1 MVDKL
6 DKPLKLETMNIAPI
20 KTISEQIEMRITEW
34 RETWDDGVWESIEFG
49 IYLFWLELANI
60 YSIYTKNLFLLQK
73 EKGNVFLNERENYNS
88 DRTTTT
94 SVNKL
99 FANEQAVVEA
109 QEMRFKEM
117 EMKIKSYN
125 RIANFIKDKKIRELS
140 EIKRQEMSVSDKF
153 NSRQ

>member
-1 MVDKL
+1 MEDKI
-6 DKPLKLETMNIAPI
+6 KLETINISAI
-20 KTISEQIEMRITEW
+20 KMISEQIELRVSEW

-60 YSIYTKNLFLLQK
+60 YSIYTKNLFILQK
-73 EKGNVFLNERENYNS
+73 AKGEAFLEERENYTS
-88 DRTTTT
+88 DRTTTMWI
-94 SVNKL
+94 NKL
-99 FANEQAVVEA
+99 FINEEA
-109 QEMRFKEM
+109 IVKGQEMRFKEM